1 LVPTA
6 SPVFQPLGNHHDRA
20 AFSCSV
26 EALDVYFRRYA
37 RQDVRSRAAAVWVL
51 YDVAA
56 SRVAGYYTLSAF
68 GIQPHAIPQEFLKKL
83 PHYDPLP
90 AILLGRLAVDSRYR
104 RQRYGEM
111 LLLDALRRSWEQ
123 SAIIG
128 AVAMIVDAKDD
139 PARAFYEHYDFI
151 RVLDD
156 EYRLYLPMKAIE
168 SMVRGD
174 G

>member
-1 LVPTA
+1 MPPA
-6 SPVFQPLGNHHDRA
+6 QPIFQPLGNHHDRA
-20 AFSCSV
+20 AFACGV
-26 EALDVYFRRYA
+26 EALDTYFQRYA

-51 YDVAA
+51 YDTA
-56 SRVAGYYTLSAF
+56 SSHVAGYYTLSAF
-68 GIQPHAIPQEFLKKL
+68 GIQPHALPPDVLKRL

-104 RQRYGEM
+104 GRRYGEM

-123 SAIIG
+123 SAVIG
-128 AVAMIVDAKDD
+128 AVAVIVDAKDD
-139 PARAFYEHYDFI
+139 PARAFYEHYGFM

-156 EYRLYLPMKAIE
+156 AYRLYLPMKTIE
-168 SMVRGD
+168 HMVHSD

>member
-1 LVPTA
+1 MPPA
-6 SPVFQPLGNHHDRA
+6 QPVFQPLGNHHDRV
-20 AFSCSV
+20 AFSCGV
-26 EALDVYFRRYA
+26 EALDTYFQRYA

-51 YDVAA
+51 YDEA
-56 SRVAGYYTLSAF
+56 SAHVAGYYTLGAF
-68 GIQPHAIPQEFLKKL
+68 SIRPQAIPQEFLKKL
-83 PHYDPLP
+83 PRYDPLP

-104 RQRYGEM
+104 VRRYGEM

-128 AVAMIVDAKDD
+128 AVAVIVDAKDD
-139 PARAFYEHYDFI
+139 TARTFYEHYDFT

-156 EYRLYLPMKAIE
+156 EYRLYLSMKTIE
-168 SMVRGD
+168 RMVQGD